1 MVHCSLLCHA
11 VATERR
17 AGRRAAGIILAL
29 SGIAPPSHAVAE
41 RAIIRSFPVE
51 ALFGIAC
58 RGLGGAVPSKELPW
72 PPETKSRL
80 WMAEALGAVPS
91 NRGCGWTDGAAPR
104 LTNRLWKTRQRSSFV
119 TDKVRDCT
127 RCIMLRCLCFFYQ
140 RACIHADAVS
150 DSLVFQLTA
159 YTKETSDRGAI

>member
-72 PPETKSRL
+72 PTETKSRP

-91 NRGCGWTDGAAPR
+91 NRGCGWTDGAAPSPDKPIVED
-104 LTNRLWKTRQRSSFV
+104 KT
-119 TDKVRDCT
+119 TIKLCYKVRDCT